1 MRRFFSFLVFVL
13 VSIPYAQE
21 PLTSSEPPAFLDSIN
36 VLSNKVKEA
45 QKDVSA
51 AQKLMITS
59 LTRKGEKLK
68 LQIVVKAKADLAL
81 ACAEYH
87 EFCAKHS
94 EDPNEITA
102 QKIYAWTARQA
113 YQKAMS
119 TYYSLLETEKSVIE
133 HARLKLDTQG

>member
-1 MRRFFSFLVFVL
+1 MKGLFSFLVFVL

-36 VLSNKVKEA
+36 VLSKKVEEA
-45 QKDVSA
+45 KKDVSE
-51 AQKLMITS
+51 AQKLMIGS

-68 LQIVVKAKADLAL
+68 LQIVVKAKADFAL
-81 ACAEYH
+81 ASAEYH
-87 EFCAKHS
+87 DFCAKHS

-113 YQKAMS
+113 YQKAM
-119 TYYSLLETEKSVIE
+119 TMYYSLLQEEKSVID
-133 HARLKLDTQG
+133 HARLKLDLQG